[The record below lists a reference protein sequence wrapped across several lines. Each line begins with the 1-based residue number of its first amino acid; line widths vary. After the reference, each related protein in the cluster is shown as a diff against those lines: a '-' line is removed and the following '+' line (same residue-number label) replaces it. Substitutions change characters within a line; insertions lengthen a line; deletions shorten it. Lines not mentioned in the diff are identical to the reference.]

1 MAILKVEPGAIN
13 STGNFAFGS
22 VTTVA
27 NISVGGQLIVEN
39 SILPAVANIIDIGSE
54 TLRFGKLYLAGNT
67 IDLGGT
73 TISGSTDGV
82 TFSSP
87 AGNLVLNSN
96 VSTFLTSVSSTG
108 NIPGGSGGSGG
119 AAVGFAT
126 MYQASNLEVYTGV
139 TRWYAPVA
147 LNITNITPRLVVAA
161 DSNVNID
168 IVKNA
173 SVAATLTIVAGQ
185 NTATAFTS
193 GIAMSIGDYLTI
205 SITQVGTVSYPGQD
219 LYVQLQYART

>member
-1 MAILKVEPGAIN
+1 MAILKVEPAAVN
-13 STGNFAFGS
+13 NTGDFAFGS

-27 NISVGGQLIVEN
+27 NISVGGQLIVAN
-39 SILPAVANIIDIGSE
+39 SILPTVANIIDIGSD

-73 TISGSTDGV
+73 TISGSADGV
-82 TFSSP
+82 TFSTA
-87 AGNLVLNSN
+87 AGNIVLNSN
-96 VSTFLTSVSSTG
+96 VSTFLTSVSDTG
-108 NIPGGSGGSGG
+108 GAPSGSGGGG
-119 AAVGFAT
+119 AAVGFTT

-147 LNITNITPRLVVAA
+147 LNITNITPRLVVVA
-161 DSNVNID
+161 DSNIVID

-185 NTATAFTS
+185 NTATAFTG
-193 GIAMSIGDYLTI
+193 GIAMAIGDYLTI
-205 SITQVGTVSYPGQD
+205 NITQVGTVSYPGQD